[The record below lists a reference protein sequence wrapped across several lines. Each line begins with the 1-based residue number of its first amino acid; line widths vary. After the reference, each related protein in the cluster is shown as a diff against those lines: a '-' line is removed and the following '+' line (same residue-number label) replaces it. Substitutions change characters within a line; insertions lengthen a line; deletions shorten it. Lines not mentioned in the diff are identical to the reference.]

1 MISSELLKKIRK
13 IEIKTSHLVTDL
25 LAGRYNSAFKGRGM
39 EFEEV
44 RPYMVG
50 DDVRTIDWNVSA
62 RTGEPFIKKFREERE
77 LTVIIA
83 VDVSGSLGFGSRH
96 QLKREL
102 VAELAATLA
111 YAAIRNND
119 KVGLMLFTDHVE
131 CYVPPRKGV
140 RHVLRIIRELLAFE
154 PKGNGTDL
162 SGALEEL
169 NRAIKR
175 RAVVFA
181 ISDYQEGAEQWSA
194 SMKRSALRH
203 DLIPVVVSDEREE
216 IMPNV
221 GMVELEDAESGHRT
235 LLDTSR
241 KRVRNRF
248 AEYARE
254 QKASRDRIFRK
265 MRLDPVEVATG
276 DSFVDELTKYFQRR
290 ERRQR
295 R

>member
-1 MISSELLKKIRK
+1 MLSTELLKKIRR

-83 VDVSGSLGFGSRH
+83 VDISGSLGFGS
-96 QLKREL
+96 QGELKREM

-119 KVGLMLFTDHVE
+119 KVGLLLFTDRVE
-131 CYVPPRKGV
+131 RFVPPRKGV
-140 RHVLRIIRELLAFE
+140 RHVLRLIREILTTE
-154 PKGNGTDL
+154 PVGTGTDL
-162 SGALEEL
+162 SVALDEL
-169 NRAIKR
+169 NRAMKR
-175 RAVVFA
+175 HAVVFA
-181 ISDYQEGAEQWSA
+181 VSDYQEAPEEWSS
-194 SMKRSALRH
+194 SMKRAALRH
-203 DLIPVVVSDEREE
+203 DLIPIVVGDEREA

-221 GMVELEDAESGHRT
+221 GMIELQDAETGQRT
-235 LLDTSR
+235 FLDTSR
-241 KRVRNRF
+241 RSIRNRF
-248 AEYARE
+248 REQNIERNEARE
-254 QKASRDRIFRK
+254 KVFRR
-265 MRLDPVEVATG
+265 MRLDPIRVETG
-276 DSFVDELTKYFQRR
+276 GSFIDELTGYFQRR

>member
-1 MISSELLKKIRK
+1 MLSTELLKKIRR

-83 VDVSGSLGFGSRH
+83 VDISGSLGFGS
-96 QLKREL
+96 QGELKREM

-119 KVGLMLFTDHVE
+119 KVGLLLFTDRVE
-131 CYVPPRKGV
+131 RFVPPRKGV
-140 RHVLRIIRELLAFE
+140 RHVLRLIREILTTE
-154 PKGNGTDL
+154 PVGTGTDL
-162 SGALEEL
+162 SVALDEL
-169 NRAIKR
+169 NRAMKR
-175 RAVVFA
+175 HAVVFA
-181 ISDYQEGAEQWSA
+181 VSDYQEAPEEWSS
-194 SMKRSALRH
+194 SMKRAALRH
-203 DLIPVVVSDEREE
+203 DLIPIVVGDEREA

-221 GMVELEDAESGHRT
+221 GMIELQDSETGQRT
-235 LLDTSR
+235 FLDTSR
-241 KRVRNRF
+241 RSIRNRF
-248 AEYARE
+248 RE
-254 QKASRDRIFRK
+254 QNIERNETREKVFRR
-265 MRLDPVEVATG
+265 MRLDPIRVETG
-276 DSFVDELTKYFQRR
+276 GSFIDELTGYFQRR

>member
-1 MISSELLKKIRK
+1 MLSTELLKKIRR

-83 VDVSGSLGFGSRH
+83 VDISGSLGFGS
-96 QLKREL
+96 QGELKREM

-119 KVGLMLFTDHVE
+119 KVGLMLFTDRVE
-131 CYVPPRKGV
+131 RYVPPRKGV
-140 RHVLRIIRELLAFE
+140 RHVLRIIREILAAE
-154 PKGNGTDL
+154 PTGTGTDL
-162 SGALEEL
+162 SVALDEL
-169 NRAIKR
+169 NRAMKR
-175 RAVVFA
+175 HAVVFA
-181 ISDYQEGAEQWSA
+181 VSDYQESPEEWRA
-194 SMKRSALRH
+194 SMKRAALRH
-203 DLIPVVVSDEREE
+203 DLIPIVVGDEREE

-221 GMVELEDAESGHRT
+221 GMIELQDSETGQRT
-235 LLDTSR
+235 FLDTSR
-241 KRVRNRF
+241 KSIRNRF
-248 AEYARE
+248 REQNLERSEARE
-254 QKASRDRIFRK
+254 KVFRR
-265 MRLDPVEVATG
+265 MRLDPIKVETG
-276 DSFVDELTKYFQRR
+276 GSFIDELTGYFQRR

>member
-83 VDVSGSLGFGSRH
+83 VDVSGSLGFGSRR

-119 KVGLMLFTDHVE
+119 KVGLMLFTDRVE
-131 CYVPPRKGV
+131 CFVPPRKGV

-154 PKGNGTDL
+154 PEGSGTDIA
-162 SGALEEL
+162 GALEEL

-181 ISDYQEGAEQWSA
+181 ISDYQEHAESWSA

-216 IMPNV
+216 LMPDV
-221 GMVELEDAESGHRT
+221 GLVELEDAETGRRT
-235 LLDTSR
+235 FLDTSR
-241 KRVRNRF
+241 RRVRNRF
-248 AEYARE
+248 AEHARE
-254 QKASRDRIFRK
+254 QSAERDRIFRK
-265 MRLDPVEVATG
+265 MRLDPVEVKTG
-276 DSFVDELTKYFQRR
+276 DSFVDELTRYFQRR

>member
-83 VDVSGSLGFGSRH
+83 VDVSGSLGFGSRR

-119 KVGLMLFTDHVE
+119 KVGLMLFTDRVE
-131 CYVPPRKGV
+131 CFVPPRKGV

-154 PKGNGTDL
+154 PKGSGTDIA
-162 SGALEEL
+162 GALEEL

-175 RAVVFA
+175 RAVVFS
-181 ISDYQEGAEQWSA
+181 ISDYQEQVEDWSA

-216 IMPNV
+216 LMPDV
-221 GMVELEDAESGHRT
+221 GLVELEDAETGRRT
-235 LLDTSR
+235 FLDTSR

-248 AEYARE
+248 AEHARE
-254 QKASRDRIFRK
+254 QSAERDRIFRK
-265 MRLDPVEVATG
+265 MRLDPVEVKTG
-276 DSFVDELTKYFQRR
+276 DSFVDELTRYFQRR

>member
-119 KVGLMLFTDHVE
+119 KVGLMLFTDQVE

-203 DLIPVVVSDEREE
+203 DVIPVVVSDEREE

-235 LLDTSR
+235 FLDTSR

>member
-1 MISSELLKKIRK
+1 MLSTELLKKIRR

-83 VDVSGSLGFGSRH
+83 VDISASLSFGS
-96 QLKREL
+96 QGELKREM

-119 KVGLMLFTDHVE
+119 KVGLLLFTDRVE
-131 CYVPPRKGV
+131 RYIPPRKGV
-140 RHVLRIIRELLAFE
+140 RHVLRIIREILTTE
-154 PKGNGTDL
+154 PTGTGTDL
-162 SGALEEL
+162 SVALDEL
-169 NRAIKR
+169 NRAMKR
-175 RAVVFA
+175 HAVVFA
-181 ISDYQEGAEQWSA
+181 VSDYQEAPEEWRS
-194 SMKRSALRH
+194 SMKRAALRH
-203 DLIPVVVSDEREE
+203 DLIPIVVGDEREE

-221 GMVELEDAESGHRT
+221 GMIELQDSETGQRT
-235 LLDTSR
+235 FLDTSR
-241 KRVRNRF
+241 RRVRNRF
-248 AEYARE
+248 REQNLERSDARE
-254 QKASRDRIFRK
+254 QAFRR
-265 MRLDPVEVATG
+265 MRLDPIGVRTG
-276 DSFVDELTKYFQRR
+276 GSFIDELTDYFQRR
-290 ERRQR
+290 ERRR
-295 R
+295 RR

>member
-1 MISSELLKKIRK
+1 MLSTELLKKIRR

-44 RPYMVG
+44 RPYMAG

-83 VDVSGSLGFGSRH
+83 VDVSGSLGFGS
-96 QLKREL
+96 QGELKREM

-119 KVGLMLFTDHVE
+119 KVGLLLFTDRVE
-131 CYVPPRKGV
+131 RFVPPRKGV
-140 RHVLRIIRELLAFE
+140 RHVLRLIREILTTE
-154 PKGNGTDL
+154 PVGTGTDL
-162 SGALEEL
+162 SVALDEL
-169 NRAIKR
+169 NRAMKR
-175 RAVVFA
+175 HAVVFA
-181 ISDYQEGAEQWSA
+181 VSDYQEAPEEWSS
-194 SMKRSALRH
+194 SMKRAALRH
-203 DLIPVVVSDEREE
+203 DLIPIVVGDEREA

-221 GMVELEDAESGHRT
+221 GMIELQDSETGQRT
-235 LLDTSR
+235 FLDTSR
-241 KRVRNRF
+241 RSIRNRF
-248 AEYARE
+248 REQNIERDEARE
-254 QKASRDRIFRK
+254 KVFRR
-265 MRLDPVEVATG
+265 MRLDPIRVETG
-276 DSFVDELTKYFQRR
+276 GSFIDELTGYFQRR

>member
-13 IEIKTSHLVTDL
+13 IEIKTSHLVNDL

-44 RPYMVG
+44 RPYAVG

-83 VDVSGSLGFGSRH
+83 VDVSGSLGFGTRQ

-119 KVGLMLFTDHVE
+119 KVGLMLFTDRVE

-154 PKGNGTDL
+154 PEGSGTDL

-181 ISDYQEGAEQWSA
+181 ISDFQQNPDDWSTA
-194 SMKRSALRH
+194 IKRSALRH
-203 DLIPVVVSDEREE
+203 DLIPVVVSDQREQA
-216 IMPNV
+216 MPNV
-221 GMVELEDAESGHRT
+221 GLLELEDAETGERT
-235 LLDTSR
+235 FLDTSR
-241 KRVRNRF
+241 RRIRNRF
-248 AEYARE
+248 SEFTRRRS
-254 QKASRDRIFRK
+254 ASRDGIFRR
-265 MRLDPVEVATG
+265 MRLDPVEVRTG
-276 DSFVDELTKYFQRR
+276 DSFVEELTRYFQRR

>member
-1 MISSELLKKIRK
+1 MLSTELLKKIRK

-50 DDVRTIDWNVSA
+50 DDIRTIDWNVSA

-83 VDVSGSLGFGSRH
+83 VDISNSLGFGS
-96 QLKREL
+96 QGELKKEM

-119 KVGLMLFTDHVE
+119 KVGLLLFTDRVE
-131 CYVPPRKGV
+131 RYVPPRKGV
-140 RHVLRIIRELLAFE
+140 RHVLRIIREILTAE
-154 PKGNGTDL
+154 PTGTGTDL
-162 SGALEEL
+162 AVALDEL
-169 NRAIKR
+169 NRVMKR
-175 RAVVFA
+175 HAVVFA
-181 ISDYQEGAEQWSA
+181 VSDYQDAPEEWSG
-194 SMKRSALRH
+194 SMKRAALRH
-203 DLIPVVVSDEREE
+203 DLIPIVVGDEREE

-221 GMVELEDAESGHRT
+221 GLIELQDSETGRRT
-235 LLDTSR
+235 FLDTSR
-241 KRVRNRF
+241 RSIRNRF
-248 AEYARE
+248 REQTTERSEARE
-254 QKASRDRIFRK
+254 RVFRR
-265 MRLDPVEVATG
+265 MRLDPIKVETG
-276 DSFVDELTKYFQRR
+276 GSFIDELTGYFQRR

>member
-1 MISSELLKKIRK
+1 MLSTELLKKIRR

-83 VDVSGSLGFGSRH
+83 VDISGSLGFGS
-96 QLKREL
+96 QGELKREM

-119 KVGLMLFTDHVE
+119 KVGLLLFTDRVE
-131 CYVPPRKGV
+131 RFVPPRKGV
-140 RHVLRIIRELLAFE
+140 RHVLRLIREILTTE
-154 PKGNGTDL
+154 PVGTGTDL
-162 SGALEEL
+162 SVALDEL
-169 NRAIKR
+169 NRAMKR
-175 RAVVFA
+175 HAVVFA
-181 ISDYQEGAEQWSA
+181 VSDYQEAPEEWSS
-194 SMKRSALRH
+194 SMKRAALRH
-203 DLIPVVVSDEREE
+203 DLIPIVVGDEREA

-221 GMVELEDAESGHRT
+221 GMIELQDSETGQRT
-235 LLDTSR
+235 FLDTSR
-241 KRVRNRF
+241 RSIRNRF
-248 AEYARE
+248 REQNIERDEARE
-254 QKASRDRIFRK
+254 KVFRR
-265 MRLDPVEVATG
+265 MRLDPIRVETG
-276 DSFVDELTKYFQRR
+276 GSFIDELTGYFQRR

>member
-44 RPYMVG
+44 RPYAVG

-83 VDVSGSLGFGSRH
+83 VDVSGSLGFGTRG

-119 KVGLMLFTDHVE
+119 KVGLMLFTDRVE
-131 CYVPPRKGV
+131 CFVPPRKGV

-154 PKGNGTDL
+154 PEGSGTNL
-162 SGALEEL
+162 SEAVEEL

-181 ISDYQEGAEQWSA
+181 ISDYQQEPDEWSA
-194 SMKRSALRH
+194 SVKRSALRH
-203 DLIPVVVSDEREE
+203 DLIPVVVSDRRELD
-216 IMPNV
+216 MPDV
-221 GMVELEDAESGHRT
+221 GLLELQDAETGRSVF
-235 LLDTSR
+235 LDTSR
-241 KRVRNRF
+241 RRVRNRF
-248 AEYARE
+248 AGFASD
-254 QKASRDRIFRK
+254 QVASRNRMFRR
-265 MRLDPVEVATG
+265 MRLDPIEVETG
-276 DSFVDELTKYFQRR
+276 DSFVEQLTRYFQRR

>member
-83 VDVSGSLGFGSRH
+83 VDVSRSLGFGSQR

-119 KVGLMLFTDHVE
+119 KVGLMLFTDQVE

-154 PKGNGTDL
+154 PKGSGTDL

-181 ISDYQEGAEQWSA
+181 ISDYQEEVAQWSD

-203 DLIPVVVSDEREE
+203 DLIPVVVSDEREQL
-216 IMPNV
+216 MPNV
-221 GMVELEDAESGHRT
+221 GLVELEDAESGRRT
-235 LLDTSR
+235 ILDTSR
-241 KRVRNRF
+241 KRVRTRF

-254 QKASRDRIFRK
+254 QSASRDRVFRK
-265 MRLDPVEVATG
+265 MRLDPIEVKTG
-276 DSFVDELTKYFQRR
+276 DSFVDELTKYFLRR

>member
-83 VDVSGSLGFGSRH
+83 VDVSGSLGFGSRR

-119 KVGLMLFTDHVE
+119 KVGLMLFTDQVE

-154 PKGNGTDL
+154 PKGSGTDL

-181 ISDYQEGAEQWSA
+181 ISDYQQEVEQWSG

-203 DLIPVVVSDEREE
+203 DLIPVVVSDEREQL
-216 IMPNV
+216 MPNV
-221 GMVELEDAESGHRT
+221 GMVELEDAESGRRT
-235 LLDTSR
+235 ILDTSR

-254 QKASRDRIFRK
+254 QSASRDRIFRK
-265 MRLDPVEVATG
+265 MRLDPIEVQTG

>member
-1 MISSELLKKIRK
+1 MLSTELLKKIRR

-83 VDVSGSLGFGSRH
+83 VDISASLSFGS
-96 QLKREL
+96 QSELKREM

-119 KVGLMLFTDHVE
+119 KVGLLLFTDRVE
-131 CYVPPRKGV
+131 RYIPPRKGV
-140 RHVLRIIRELLAFE
+140 RHVLRIIREILTTE
-154 PKGNGTDL
+154 PTGTGTDL
-162 SGALEEL
+162 SVALDEL
-169 NRAIKR
+169 NRAMKR
-175 RAVVFA
+175 HAVVFA
-181 ISDYQEGAEQWSA
+181 VSDYQEAPDEWRS
-194 SMKRSALRH
+194 SMKRAALRH
-203 DLIPVVVSDEREE
+203 DLIPIVVGDVREE

-221 GMVELEDAESGHRT
+221 GMIELQDSETGRRT
-235 LLDTSR
+235 ILDTSR
-241 KRVRNRF
+241 RRIRNRF
-248 AEYARE
+248 RE
-254 QKASRDRIFRK
+254 QNQERRDARDRTFRR
-265 MRLDPVEVATG
+265 MRLDPIDVRTG
-276 DSFVDELTKYFQRR
+276 GSFIDELTGYFQRR

>member
-1 MISSELLKKIRK
+1 MLSTELLKKIRR

-83 VDVSGSLGFGSRH
+83 VDISGSLGFGS
-96 QLKREL
+96 QGELKREM

-119 KVGLMLFTDHVE
+119 KVGLLLFTDRVE
-131 CYVPPRKGV
+131 RYVPPRKGV
-140 RHVLRIIRELLAFE
+140 RHVLRLIREILTTE
-154 PKGNGTDL
+154 PSGTGTDL
-162 SGALEEL
+162 SVALDEL
-169 NRAIKR
+169 NRAMKR
-175 RAVVFA
+175 HAVVFA
-181 ISDYQEGAEQWSA
+181 VSDYQESPEEWQS
-194 SMKRSALRH
+194 SMKRAALRH
-203 DLIPVVVSDEREE
+203 DLIPIVVEDERES

-221 GMVELEDAESGHRT
+221 GMIELQDSETGQRT
-235 LLDTSR
+235 FLDTSR
-241 KRVRNRF
+241 RSIRNRF
-248 AEYARE
+248 REQNIERDEARE
-254 QKASRDRIFRK
+254 KVFRR
-265 MRLDPVEVATG
+265 MRLDPIRVETG
-276 DSFVDELTKYFQRR
+276 GSFIDELTGYFQRR

>member
-83 VDVSGSLGFGSRH
+83 VDVSGSLGFGSRR

-119 KVGLMLFTDHVE
+119 KVGLMLFTDRVE
-131 CYVPPRKGV
+131 CFVPPRKGV

-154 PKGNGTDL
+154 PKGSGTDIA
-162 SGALEEL
+162 GALEEL

-181 ISDYQEGAEQWSA
+181 ISDYQEHAESWSA

-216 IMPNV
+216 RMPDV
-221 GMVELEDAESGHRT
+221 GLVELEDAETGRRT
-235 LLDTSR
+235 FLDTSR
-241 KRVRNRF
+241 RRVRNRF
-248 AEYARE
+248 AEHARE
-254 QKASRDRIFRK
+254 QCAERDRIFRK
-265 MRLDPVEVATG
+265 MRLDPVEVKTG
-276 DSFVDELTKYFQRR
+276 DSFVDELTRYFQRR

>member
-1 MISSELLKKIRK
+1 MLSTELLKKIRR

-83 VDVSGSLGFGSRH
+83 VDISGSLGFGS
-96 QLKREL
+96 QGELKREM

-119 KVGLMLFTDHVE
+119 KVGLLLFTDRVE
-131 CYVPPRKGV
+131 RYVPPRKGV
-140 RHVLRIIRELLAFE
+140 RHVLRLIREILTTE
-154 PKGNGTDL
+154 PVGTGTDL
-162 SGALEEL
+162 SVALDEL
-169 NRAIKR
+169 NRAMKR
-175 RAVVFA
+175 HAVVFA
-181 ISDYQEGAEQWSA
+181 VSDYQEAPEEWSS
-194 SMKRSALRH
+194 SMKRAALRH
-203 DLIPVVVSDEREE
+203 DLIPIVVGDEREA

-221 GMVELEDAESGHRT
+221 GMIELQDSETGQRT
-235 LLDTSR
+235 FLDTSR
-241 KRVRNRF
+241 RSIRNRF
-248 AEYARE
+248 REQNIERDEARE
-254 QKASRDRIFRK
+254 KVFRR
-265 MRLDPVEVATG
+265 MRLDPIKVETG
-276 DSFVDELTKYFQRR
+276 GSFIDELTGYFQRR

>member
-1 MISSELLKKIRK
+1 MLSTELLKKIRR

-44 RPYMVG
+44 RPYMAG

-83 VDVSGSLGFGSRH
+83 VDISGSLGFGS
-96 QLKREL
+96 QGELKREM

-119 KVGLMLFTDHVE
+119 KVGLLLFTDRVE
-131 CYVPPRKGV
+131 RYVPPRKGV
-140 RHVLRIIRELLAFE
+140 RHVLRLIREILTTE
-154 PKGNGTDL
+154 PVGTGTDL
-162 SGALEEL
+162 SVALDEL
-169 NRAIKR
+169 NRAMKR
-175 RAVVFA
+175 HAVVFA
-181 ISDYQEGAEQWSA
+181 VSDYQEAPEEWSS
-194 SMKRSALRH
+194 SMKRAALRH
-203 DLIPVVVSDEREE
+203 DLIPIVVGDEREA

-221 GMVELEDAESGHRT
+221 GMIELQDSETGQRT
-235 LLDTSR
+235 FLDTSR
-241 KRVRNRF
+241 RSIRNRF
-248 AEYARE
+248 REQNIERDEARE
-254 QKASRDRIFRK
+254 KVFRR
-265 MRLDPVEVATG
+265 MRLDPIKVETG
-276 DSFVDELTKYFQRR
+276 GSFIDELTGYFQRR

>member
-1 MISSELLKKIRK
+1 MLSTELLKKIRR

-83 VDVSGSLGFGSRH
+83 VDISGSLGFGSRGE
-96 QLKREL
+96 LKREM

-119 KVGLMLFTDHVE
+119 KVGLLLFTDRVE

-140 RHVLRIIRELLAFE
+140 RHVLRIIREILAAE
-154 PKGNGTDL
+154 PTGTGTDL
-162 SGALEEL
+162 SIALDEL
-169 NRAIKR
+169 NRAMKR
-175 RAVVFA
+175 HAVVFA
-181 ISDYQEGAEQWSA
+181 VSDYQEAPEEWRS
-194 SMKRSALRH
+194 SMKRAALRH
-203 DLIPVVVSDEREE
+203 DLIPIVVGDEREE

-221 GMVELEDAESGHRT
+221 GMIELQDSETGQRT
-235 LLDTSR
+235 FLDTSR
-241 KRVRNRF
+241 RRVRNRF
-248 AEYARE
+248 REQTLERSEARE
-254 QKASRDRIFRK
+254 KAFRR
-265 MRLDPVEVATG
+265 MRLDPIKVETG
-276 DSFVDELTKYFQRR
+276 GSFIDELTGYFQRR

>member
-1 MISSELLKKIRK
+1 MLSTELLKKIRR

-83 VDVSGSLGFGSRH
+83 VDISGSLGFGS
-96 QLKREL
+96 QGELKREM

-119 KVGLMLFTDHVE
+119 KVGLLLFTDRVE
-131 CYVPPRKGV
+131 RFIPPRKGV
-140 RHVLRIIRELLAFE
+140 RHVLRLIREILTLE
-154 PKGNGTDL
+154 PEGTGTDL
-162 SGALEEL
+162 SVALDEL

-175 RAVVFA
+175 HAVVFA
-181 ISDYQEGAEQWSA
+181 VSDFQEDPEEWRS
-194 SMKRSALRH
+194 SMKRAALRH
-203 DLIPVVVSDEREE
+203 DLIPIVVGDEREE
-216 IMPNV
+216 FMPDV
-221 GMVELEDAESGHRT
+221 GMIELQDSETGERT
-235 LLDTSR
+235 FLDTSR
-241 KRVRNRF
+241 KSIRNRF
-248 AEYARE
+248 REQTLELARARE
-254 QKASRDRIFRK
+254 TIFRR
-265 MRLDPVEVATG
+265 MRLDPIKVRTG
-276 DSFVDELTKYFQRR
+276 GSFIDELTGYFQRR

>member
-1 MISSELLKKIRK
+1 MLSTELLKKIRR

-83 VDVSGSLGFGSRH
+83 VDISASLSFGSRGE
-96 QLKREL
+96 LKREM

-119 KVGLMLFTDHVE
+119 KVGLLLFTDRVE
-131 CYVPPRKGV
+131 RYIPPRKGV
-140 RHVLRIIRELLAFE
+140 RHVLRIIREILTTE
-154 PKGNGTDL
+154 PAGTGTDL
-162 SGALEEL
+162 SVALDEL

-175 RAVVFA
+175 HAVVFA
-181 ISDYQEGAEQWSA
+181 VSDYQEAPEEWRS
-194 SMKRSALRH
+194 SMKRAALRH
-203 DLIPVVVSDEREE
+203 DLIPVVVGDEREE

-221 GMVELEDAESGHRT
+221 GMIELQDSETGQRT
-235 LLDTSR
+235 FLDTSR
-241 KRVRNRF
+241 RRVRNRF
-248 AEYARE
+248 REQNLERSDARE
-254 QKASRDRIFRK
+254 RAFRR
-265 MRLDPVEVATG
+265 MRLDPIDVRTG
-276 DSFVDELTKYFQRR
+276 GSFIDELTGYFQRR

>member
-1 MISSELLKKIRK
+1 MISSELLNKIRK
-13 IEIKTSHLVTDL
+13 VEIKTSHLVTDL

-44 RPYMVG
+44 RPYAVG

-62 RTGEPFIKKFREERE
+62 RSGEPFVKKFREERE

-83 VDVSGSLGFGSRH
+83 VDVSGSLGFGTRG

-119 KVGLMLFTDHVE
+119 KVGLMLFTDRVE
-131 CYVPPRKGV
+131 CFVPPRKGV

-154 PKGNGTDL
+154 PEGSGTDL

-181 ISDYQEGAEQWSA
+181 ISDYQQDPDDWST
-194 SMKRSALRH
+194 SMKHSALRH
-203 DLIPVVVSDEREE
+203 DLIPVVVRDRRELD
-216 IMPNV
+216 MPDV
-221 GMVELEDAESGHRT
+221 GFVELEDAETGRSVF
-235 LLDTSR
+235 LDTSR
-241 KRVRNRF
+241 RRVRDRF
-248 AEYARE
+248 ARFASELVAR
-254 QKASRDRIFRK
+254 RDRTFRR
-265 MRLDPVEVATG
+265 MRLDPIEVETG
-276 DSFVDELTKYFQRR
+276 DSFVEELTRYFQRR

>member
-1 MISSELLKKIRK
+1 MLSTELLKKIRR

-44 RPYMVG
+44 RPYMAG

-83 VDVSGSLGFGSRH
+83 VDISGSLGFGS
-96 QLKREL
+96 QGELKREM

-119 KVGLMLFTDHVE
+119 KVGLLLFTDRVE
-131 CYVPPRKGV
+131 RYVPPRKGV
-140 RHVLRIIRELLAFE
+140 RHVLRLIREILTTE
-154 PKGNGTDL
+154 PVGTGTDL
-162 SGALEEL
+162 SVALDEL
-169 NRAIKR
+169 NRAMKR
-175 RAVVFA
+175 HAVVFA
-181 ISDYQEGAEQWSA
+181 VSDYQEAPEEWSS
-194 SMKRSALRH
+194 SMKRAALRH
-203 DLIPVVVSDEREE
+203 DLIPIVVGDEREA

-221 GMVELEDAESGHRT
+221 GMIELQDSETGQRT
-235 LLDTSR
+235 FLDTSR
-241 KRVRNRF
+241 RSIRNRF
-248 AEYARE
+248 REQNIERDEARE
-254 QKASRDRIFRK
+254 KVFRR
-265 MRLDPVEVATG
+265 MRLDPIRVETG
-276 DSFVDELTKYFQRR
+276 GSFIDELAGYFQRR

>member
-44 RPYMVG
+44 RPYAVG

-83 VDVSGSLGFGSRH
+83 VDVSDSLGFGTRG

-119 KVGLMLFTDHVE
+119 KVGLMLFTDRVE
-131 CYVPPRKGV
+131 CFVPPRKGV

-154 PKGNGTDL
+154 PEGSGTDL
-162 SGALEEL
+162 AGALEEL

-181 ISDYQEGAEQWSA
+181 ISDYQQDPDDWSP
-194 SMKRSALRH
+194 SMKHSALRH
-203 DLIPVVVSDEREE
+203 DLIPVVVTDRRELD
-216 IMPNV
+216 MPDV
-221 GMVELEDAESGHRT
+221 GLVELQDAETGRSVF
-235 LLDTSR
+235 LDTSR
-241 KRVRNRF
+241 RRIRNRF
-248 AEYARE
+248 ARFATDLV
-254 QKASRDRIFRK
+254 ASRDRTFRR
-265 MRLDPVEVATG
+265 MRLDPIEVETG
-276 DSFVDELTKYFQRR
+276 DSFVEELTRYFQRR